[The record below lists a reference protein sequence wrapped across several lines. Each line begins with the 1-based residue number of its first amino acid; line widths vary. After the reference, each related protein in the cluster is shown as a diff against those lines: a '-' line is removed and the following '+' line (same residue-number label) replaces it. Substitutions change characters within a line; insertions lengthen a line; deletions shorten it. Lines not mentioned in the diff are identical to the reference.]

1 MIRATR
7 NLAGILMPMARSS
20 DMTTKQSTPDSRK
33 AGKDLTAR
41 ELSAVQRHLAQRDD
55 RPRLKLEDKKVK
67 VGNGG
72 TLDAVLLMDAVGTV
86 DQDFFNGL
94 VDQLVAVSTDTEAD
108 KISEGRLNFML
119 SVIKGVK
126 PRDQVEAML
135 AAQMAAVHLASM
147 SLAQQLVNAQS
158 IDYQDSAERAFNKL
172 TRTFATQ
179 MEALKRYR
187 ARAEQSVTIQNVSVQ
202 SGGQA
207 VVGNVAPNLAPV
219 TVAETAA
226 LPPAGASK
234 PPSLRIVGKPKPADA
249 LKRASIK

>member
-1 MIRATR
+1 
-7 NLAGILMPMARSS
+7 MPYGNGAVM
-20 DMTTKQSTPDSRK
+20 TKQSNPDSGK
-33 AGKDLTAR
+33 AGKDWTAR
-41 ELSAVQRHLAQRDD
+41 ELSAIERHFAQRDD
-55 RPRLKLEDKKVK
+55 RPRLKLQNKKVQ
-67 VGNGG
+67 VGND
-72 TLDAVLLMDAVGTV
+72 DAVDTVLLMDAVGTV

-94 VDQLVAVSTDTEAD
+94 VNQLVAVSTDTEAG

-147 SLAQQLVNAQS
+147 SLAQQLVNVQS
-158 IDYQDSAERAFNKL
+158 IDHQDSAERAFNKL

-187 ARAEQSVTIQNVSVQ
+187 IRAEQSVTIQNVSVQ

-207 VVGNVAPNLAPV
+207 VVGNVAPNLAPA
-219 TVAETAA
+219 TPAETAA
-226 LPPAGASK
+226 LTPAGASK
-234 PPSLRIVGKPKPADA
+234 APDLRIVGEPKPTNA

>member
-1 MIRATR
+1 
-7 NLAGILMPMARSS
+7 MPYGNGAVM
-20 DMTTKQSTPDSRK
+20 TKQSNPDSGK
-33 AGKDLTAR
+33 AGKDWTAR
-41 ELSAVQRHLAQRDD
+41 ELSAIERHFAQRDD
-55 RPRLKLEDKKVK
+55 RPRLKLQNKKVQ
-67 VGNGG
+67 VGND
-72 TLDAVLLMDAVGTV
+72 DAVDTVLLMDAVGTV

-94 VDQLVAVSTDTEAD
+94 VNQLVAVSTDTEAG

-147 SLAQQLVNAQS
+147 SLAQQLVNVQS
-158 IDYQDSAERAFNKL
+158 IDHQDSAERAFNKL

-187 ARAEQSVTIQNVSVQ
+187 AGSEQSVTVQNVSVQ

-207 VVGNVAPNLAPV
+207 VVGIAPNLAPATQV
-219 TVAETAA
+219 ETAA

-234 PPSLRIVGKPKPADA
+234 PPDLRIVGEPKPADA